1 LELKLKPVHSAEGQT
16 WRGKLVR
23 MGLTWSMIALT
34 AFSVLAALLVTYPL
48 LVLIEVPDSRMFNAL
63 FVTAVA
69 AFVVAPAA
77 GYAFISLV
85 FELEAAHSKLSQLS
99 THDGLT
105 GIFNRGYLDSRLA
118 IEITRA
124 MRSNLFFSVLMIDAD
139 HFKEINDQHG
149 HSVGDCVLQKIATA
163 CAQCLRPYDT
173 FARYGGEEFV
183 ALLPST
189 SLDQACE
196 IAERVRAAVSE
207 LVFISPSG
215 KTIQVTISIG
225 VGMLLGGETQTESVL
240 HRADQAMYEAK
251 RSGRNR
257 WVCQKN

>member
-1 LELKLKPVHSAEGQT
+1 MLSAEGQT

-48 LVLIEVPDSRMFNAL
+48 LVLIEVPDSRMFNAML
-63 FVTAVA
+63 VTAVA
-69 AFVVAPAA
+69 AFMVAPAA
-77 GYAFISLV
+77 GYAVISLV
-85 FELEAAHSKLSQLS
+85 FELEEAHAKLNQMS

-105 GIFNRGYLDSRLA
+105 GTFNRSYLDSRLA
-118 IEITRA
+118 IESTRA
-124 MRSNLFFSVLMIDAD
+124 TRSDLHFSVLMIDAD
-139 HFKEINDQHG
+139 HFKAINDQHG
-149 HSVGDCVLQKIATA
+149 HSVGDLVLQKIAIA

-189 SLDQACE
+189 SLEQACE

-207 LVFISPSG
+207 LAIISPSG
-215 KTIQVTISIG
+215 QTIPVTISIG
-225 VGMLLGGETQTESVL
+225 VGMLLGGEAKTESVL
-240 HRADQAMYEAK
+240 SRADQAMYEAK
-251 RSGRNR
+251 RAGRNR